1 MKKPL
6 ILLSMLAMASAAV
19 AQTDINADV
28 LKKIQAA
35 HTETVADKAIRN
47 ALAGNSVA
55 SLTAN
60 ANTLTEIGT
69 DFSDVVPTKGITNQ
83 MSSGRVC
90 EPVK

>member
-6 ILLSMLAMASAAV
+6 IILSMLAMVSAAV

-55 SLTAN
+55 SITAN

-69 DFSDVVPTKGITNQ
+69 DFSDVIPTKNNNNKMTN
-83 MSSGRVC
+83 GRC
-90 EPVK
+90 